1 MDRKETLLLYREQVN
16 QLRRKLNQLE
26 VDSIEERVSNE
37 VRQWREKFNSSSCS
51 TIERILNEI
60 EKHKQ
65 SEVVHLTNE
74 LRISL
79 VQFRDKTLDHLSKLD
94 TSIQKIHLDGDEQ
107 QINSLQW
114 ELNSITEKIET
125 LHMDILVKIV
135 NRSKQRRSSTAL
147 TRNTLELIK
156 VFQFNKSEP
165 NKTNIF
171 EPLRKLLHRASIT
184 GSNYYNTGILGQA
197 NTI

>member
-1 MDRKETLLLYREQVN
+1 MDRKETLFSYREQVN
-16 QLRRKLNQLE
+16 ELRRKLNHLE
-26 VDSIEERVSNE
+26 VDSIEERALNE
-37 VRQWREKFNSSSCS
+37 VRQWREKFNSSSS
-51 TIERILNEI
+51 SAIERVLNEI
-60 EKHKQ
+60 EKRKQ
-65 SEVVHLTNE
+65 SEVIQLTNE

-79 VQFRDKTLDHLSKLD
+79 VQYRDKTLDHLSKLD
-94 TSIQKIHLDGDEQ
+94 ASIQKIHLDGDEQ

-114 ELNSITEKIET
+114 ELNSITEKIEA
-125 LHMDILVKIV
+125 LQMDILVKII

-156 VFQFNKSEP
+156 VFQFNKFEP

-171 EPLRKLLHRASIT
+171 EPIRKLLHRASIT
-184 GSNYYNTGILGQA
+184 GANYYNTGILGQP